1 MKFLLKLNTLKS
13 ETKVMAKLTM
23 ILSEVS

>member
-13 ETKVMAKLTM
+13 ETKVKAKLTM